1 MNTLDFL
8 KLVWPTTGLYLVAH
22 PISGVD
28 RQTQQPWKS
37 YKHFPCA
44 TPEEAENLVRHM
56 AYDGTDA
63 YFALGSVREDL
74 TQLKKADREALGKK
88 VRGVHRKSG
97 YDNTAALR
105 AFWLDLDVKADPNAY
120 PTQADA
126 LTALRDFCMAMR
138 LPRPLI
144 VNSGGGIHAYWILDA
159 DIDAERWQHYANIL
173 KALTVSW
180 KLRADPSRTADRA
193 SILRPVGTTN
203 WKTGTARPVQALNTH
218 VPVDTNEFLKRLA
231 YLSETVDLPPV
242 QVRPAQMVIA
252 GTPLVIPGSP
262 LIPVAD
268 ISQMNAGAAA
278 GAGYAKADP
287 QKVIQKC
294 QQLAWQNANQGS
306 VNEPSWYNMIGC
318 LRHADQSYKAVH
330 FLSRRSPTYSKDATD
345 LKIIQSEEA
354 NYPPTTCAKFESD
367 NPGGCQGCPFRGKIK
382 TPLQV
387 VRELQTVPPPVVQ
400 LQTAQGPVAVQ
411 MPDPPKPFKRVINP
425 MTGNARIAITES
437 NEDGDVDVVIYENDL
452 YPERIIWDE
461 RSNTYTVVV
470 RSFLPQDG
478 WRNSEIPM
486 GMLYEKRTLAAKLGN
501 AGIMPDLKH
510 VEAVVQYMIA
520 YIRDLQK
527 LAKSS
532 TIFAQLGW
540 RPEMDRFILPDRVVT
555 ATGSEPAN
563 ISKNIVNAL
572 DWKEAKGSLDEWK
585 RIVAAYEKPGMEAHQ
600 FGFGVGFA
608 SPLFLHTNFSGMVV
622 SMIGAAGAGKS
633 SSAYSANSIW
643 GHPKMGWADAEHD
656 TMKAFYNK
664 LGVLHNL
671 PATYDEHTNLDP
683 EIVSDMCYMV
693 SKGRGRQRL
702 EQNGA
707 AAENHGNWQLMM
719 LMTGNRSLNSRL
731 AAYKADSSAESSRVF
746 EYKVPSNTMP
756 KADADALWGVNGAI
770 FRNYGVAGEIYA
782 RQLLAS
788 QDWARERIQHWV
800 QEVDRLANVTSG
812 ERFWS
817 AGVACVLTGFELAN
831 QCGLT
836 NVDIQRLLDFAVT
849 TIGGMRQV
857 VQDNTRNPANAVS
870 DYLTSNMNSLLIV
883 DAPTQVG
890 RPTPVIHSPRDKL
903 KARIERDTHTLFI
916 DRADFKRF
924 CARGQIDGAHVMQVL
939 TDLGVVRRQVRVV
952 LGKGTSLG
960 TVQSWCWEL
969 DISHAELLGLGQM
982 AVVQVPPVTGHL
994 ALVP

>member
-8 KLVWPTTGLYLVAH
+8 KLVWPSTGLFLVAH

-28 RQTQQPWKS
+28 RLTQKPWKS

-44 TPEEAENLVRHM
+44 TPEEAESLVRQM
-56 AYDGTDA
+56 SYEGLDA

-74 TQLKKADREALGKK
+74 TQLKKAERDAAGKK
-88 VRGVHRKSG
+88 VRGVHKSG
-97 YDNTAALR
+97 FDNTAALN

-120 PTQADA
+120 ATQNDA
-126 LTALRDFCMAMR
+126 LAALRAFCETMG
-138 LPRPLI
+138 LPRPLL
-144 VNSGGGIHAYWILDA
+144 VNSGGGIHAYWVLTTE
-159 DIDAERWQHYANIL
+159 IDPERWQHYANIL

-193 SILRPVGTTN
+193 SILRPVGTSN
-203 WKTGTARPVQALNTH
+203 WKTGAPRPVQVIKAANR
-218 VPVDTNEFLKRLA
+218 VDTDAFLKRLA
-231 YLSETVDLPPV
+231 YLEATIDLPPV
-242 QVRPAQMVIA
+242 QTRPAAMVIA
-252 GTPLVIPGSP
+252 GTPLVIPGNP

-268 ISQMNAGAAA
+268 VTQMNAGAAA

-287 QKVIQKC
+287 QKVIMKC
-294 QQLAWQNANQGS
+294 HQLAWQNANQGMVS
-306 VNEPSWYNMIGC
+306 EPSWYNMISC
-318 LRHADQSYKAVH
+318 LRHADQARKAIH
-330 FLSRRSPTYSKDATD
+330 FLSRRSPTYDRDATEI
-345 LKIIQSEEA
+345 KIQQSEEA
-354 NYPPTTCAKFESD
+354 NYPPTTCAKFEAD
-367 NPGGCQGCPFRGKIK
+367 NPGGCNNCPFKGKIK

-387 VRELQTVPPPVVQ
+387 VRELETVPAPVIQ

-411 MPDPPKPFKRVINP
+411 MPDPPKPYKRVVNP
-425 MTGNARIAITES
+425 MTGNARIAVTES

-461 RSNTYTVVV
+461 RSDSYTVVV
-470 RSFLPQDG
+470 KSFLPQDG
-478 WRNSEIPM
+478 WRTTEIPM
-486 GMLYEKRTLAAKLGN
+486 GMLYEKRSLATKFGN
-501 AGIMPDLKH
+501 AGIMPDPKH
-510 VEAVVQYMIA
+510 VESVVSYMVA

-527 LAKSS
+527 LSKSS

-540 RPEMDRFILPDRVVT
+540 RPEMDRFILPDRVIT

-585 RIVAAYEKPGMEAHQ
+585 RIVAAYEQPGMVAHQ

-608 SPLFLHTNFSGMVV
+608 SPLFMHTNFSGMVV
-622 SMIGAAGAGKS
+622 SMIGLAGAGKS

-702 EQNGA
+702 EQSGA

-731 AAYKADSSAESSRVF
+731 AAYKADSSAESARVF
-746 EYKVPSNTMP
+746 EYTVPSNTMS
-756 KADADALWGVNGAI
+756 KADADQLWGVNGSI
-770 FRNYGVAGEIYA
+770 FRNYGLAGEVYA
-782 RQLLAS
+782 RQLLVS
-788 QDWARERIQHWV
+788 QDWARERIQYWV
-800 QEVDRLANVTSG
+800 QEVDKLAAVSSG

-836 NVDIQRLLDFAVT
+836 NVDIQRLVDFAVT
-849 TIGGMRQV
+849 TISSMRQV
-857 VQDNTRNPANAVS
+857 VQDNTRDPSNAIS
-870 DYLTSNMNSLLIV
+870 DYLTGNMNALLVVDQPSRPGAPPIV
-883 DAPTQVG
+883 HHA
-890 RPTPVIHSPRDKL
+890 PRDKI
-903 KARIERDTHTLFI
+903 KARIDRDTNTLYI

-924 CARGQIDGAHVMQVL
+924 CARGQIDANHVIEDLIAH
-939 TDLGVVRRQVRVV
+939 GVVRRKIRVV
-952 LGKGTSLG
+952 LGKGTQWS
-960 TVQSWCWEL
+960 TVQSYCWEL
-969 DISHAELLGLGQM
+969 DLNHSSLLGVGQL